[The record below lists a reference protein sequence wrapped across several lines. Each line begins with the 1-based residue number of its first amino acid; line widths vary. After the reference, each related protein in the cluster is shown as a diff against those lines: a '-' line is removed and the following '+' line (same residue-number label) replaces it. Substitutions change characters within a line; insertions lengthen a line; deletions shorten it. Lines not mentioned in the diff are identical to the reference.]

1 MATLRPDA
9 VAQALFGLCVLYLR
23 APNSIATDATT
34 GAPVFEFIPPLTT
47 AEQASF
53 ADLQLMAKFAIGDD
67 LTLAEF
73 QAMKPDLATGKQYLG
88 LASPT
93 NAQTVAVI
101 KAIIRVLGDLLRS

>member
-1 MATLRPDA
+1 MPYPDPTGP
-9 VAQALFGLCVLYLR
+9 ALLALCAAYLR
-23 APNSIATDATT
+23 LPTATYNAATDTT
-34 GAPVFEFIPPLTT
+34 TYAFVPPLTT
-47 AEQASF
+47 AEQATF
-53 ADLQLMAKFAIGDD
+53 ADLQLMAKFAISDN

-73 QAMKPDLATGKQYLG
+73 QAMKPDLATGKTYLG